1 MVQYVSLGRSAR
13 IARTLTIVLVLSLAA
28 LPQVGS
34 ADIVGGFTSTPGRSS
49 AEILPQATEVRV
61 YKAQRRLE
69 LWQGKQLLRNY
80 RVSLGLEPIGHKRRE
95 GDSRTPE
102 GRYRLTARNERSDFF
117 LSILVSYPGKEDV
130 ERARREGVSPGGLIM
145 IHGLPN
151 DMRFPS
157 EYYANRD
164 WTDGCIALNNAD
176 MMEVWML
183 VPPGTPIHIKP

>member
-1 MVQYVSLGRSAR
+1 MAKNASFSAIIFTLALGC
-13 IARTLTIVLVLSLAA
+13 AA
-28 LPQVGS
+28 PLRA
-34 ADIVGGFTSTPGRSS
+34 ADIVDAFTPASSRSS
-49 AEILPQATEVRV
+49 EAVLPRASEVRV
-61 YKAQRRLE
+61 YKGQRRLE
-69 LWQGKQLLRNY
+69 LWQGRQMLRSY
-80 RVSLGLEPIGHKRRE
+80 RISLGLDPIGHKQRE

-117 LSILVSYPGKEDV
+117 LSILVSYPGKEDIARAKR
-130 ERARREGVSPGGLIM
+130 ERVDPGGLIM

-151 DMRFPS
+151 DMRFPP